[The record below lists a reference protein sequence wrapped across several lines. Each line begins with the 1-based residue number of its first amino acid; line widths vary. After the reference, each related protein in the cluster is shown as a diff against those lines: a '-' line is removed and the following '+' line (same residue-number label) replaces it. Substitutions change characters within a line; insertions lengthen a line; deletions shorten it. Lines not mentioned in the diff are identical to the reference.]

1 MDNSMKILI
10 VDDSSTTRKI
20 EKKILNELGFENIC
34 EADDGS
40 TALPL
45 LENGDIDFVITDWY
59 MQNMQGFDLLVAIR
73 KNPKL
78 CKIPVMMVTAKVEQ
92 EELVAAAKETFIWK
106 TTLDAGRL
114 PVFLRNDLLEKYQLE
129 ALDGIEYAWAN
140 GIPLTEELKE
150 RFYNG

>member
-1 MDNSMKILI
+1 MDKSMKILI

-78 CKIPVMMVTAKVEQ
+78 CKVPVMMVTAKVEQ
-92 EELVAAAKETFIWK
+92 EELVAAAKAGMNGFIVK
-106 TTLDAGRL
+106 PFAGDVLMAKMQRI
-114 PVFLRNDLLEKYQLE
+114 F
-129 ALDGIEYAWAN
+129 
-140 GIPLTEELKE
+140 E
-150 RFYNG
+150 RMGQ

>member
-1 MDNSMKILI
+1 MDKSMKFLI

-20 EKKILNELGFENIC
+20 EKKILNELGFENVF

-40 TALPL
+40 TALPM
-45 LENGDIDFVITDWY
+45 LESGDFDFVITDWY

-92 EELVAAAKETFIWK
+92 EELVAAAKAGLSGFIVK
-106 TTLDAGRL
+106 PFTG
-114 PVFLRNDLLEKYQLE
+114 E
-129 ALDGIEYAWAN
+129 ALLAKMQRIF
-140 GIPLTEELKE
+140 E
-150 RFYNG
+150 RLGK